1 MTREMRKWQA
11 PADITR
17 ACHQNAIG
25 GVNDSIERQRDR
37 SDRMDAA
44 LTARFARLEQ
54 ALTLPE
60 AQRGAPGTAGLQGK
74 DRSK

>member
-25 GVNDSIERQRDR
+25 GVNDSIEPQRAR
-37 SDRMDAA
+37 PDRMEAA
-44 LTARFARLEQ
+44 LTVKFARLEQ
-54 ALTLPE
+54 ALTLLE
-60 AQRGAPGTAGLQGK
+60 AQREAPGTAGLQGK
-74 DRSK
+74 DRNK